1 MCIVNQR
8 NKMEILYKHDQFTI
22 EKVND
27 GSGYHLYVHTRFPI
41 LKESF
46 GINYVNDLKKTLGIE
61 TIKSGNYVFMI
72 FKAVLFT
79 HEEVALN
86 LYNNILNIIPE
97 PDNIILED
105 LSTEELE
112 IRKEKAVKDENYEL
126 ADSIQKIISKRN
138 KNE

>member
-27 GSGYHLYVHTRFPI
+27 GSGYHLYIHTRFPI
-41 LKESF
+41 LRESL
-46 GINYVNDLKKTLGIE
+46 GVNHINTMKTTLGVE
-61 TIKSGNYVFMI
+61 TVKASNYIFMI

-86 LYNNILNIIPE
+86 LYNKMLTIIPE
-97 PDNIILED
+97 PDNVVLED